1 MRNPDQPSSLFWLL
15 VGIAISVSSLKYGF
29 GDFIS
34 PGAGFITFF
43 AGAVLSLLSI
53 LLFISSFRSRES
65 GIGIEGLWKGREVGK
80 AVYVIVLLTAYTL
93 TLKFLG
99 FLIATLALLAFLFR
113 LKATYGLLKIILMSL
128 LITAGAYLVFQVWL
142 QVQLPKGIL
151 QGII

>member
-15 VGIAISVSSLKYGF
+15 VGIVISVSSLKYGF

-53 LLFISSFRSRES
+53 LLFISSLRSREP
-65 GIGIEGLWKGREVGK
+65 GKGLGALWEGREVGK
-80 AVYVIVLLTAYTL
+80 VLYVIILLAAYTL